1 MKGKRCAAVA
11 LVTVLILT
19 CLAGCGAKSDV
30 MTEAADGY
38 YNGLYDSVNSSASE
52 TVQDSGKNP
61 GSAGVANQKLVR
73 TMKIEAETND
83 MDTMLSEMDSRI
95 DSLGGYVEYRSLRN
109 GGSTSTRRY
118 RHADMTIRIPADRLD
133 EFVSHIH
140 GETNVV
146 YYNESADDITLRYV
160 ATESRVTALETEQQ
174 RLMELLSK
182 AEDMSDLLL
191 IEERLTNVRTELEE
205 VTSQMR
211 LYDNMVDYGTV
222 QLTVTEVREYTAV
235 EEQTVWQKIGSGLSE
250 NWKSL
255 CEGAEAVFVFLVT
268 SVPYLIPVGA
278 AVVVT
283 VVAVK
288 LATRKTKKN
297 KKTSNEDEKAE

>member
-1 MKGKRCAAVA
+1 
-11 LVTVLILT
+11 
-19 CLAGCGAKSDV
+19 
-30 MTEAADGY
+30 
-38 YNGLYDSVNSSASE
+38 
-52 TVQDSGKNP
+52 
-61 GSAGVANQKLVR
+61 
-73 TMKIEAETND
+73 
-83 MDTMLSEMDSRI
+83 
-95 DSLGGYVEYRSLRN
+95 
-109 GGSTSTRRY
+109 
-118 RHADMTIRIPADRLD
+118 
-133 EFVSHIH
+133 
-140 GETNVV
+140 
-146 YYNESADDITLRYV
+146 
-160 ATESRVTALETEQQ
+160 
-174 RLMELLSK
+174 
-182 AEDMSDLLL
+182 
-191 IEERLTNVRTELEE
+191 
-205 VTSQMR
+205 MR